1 MARPDEA
8 SSLVPSVPTD
18 NASIWV
24 IEEIYDTL
32 LVPSADGLKV
42 EPSLATSWKQLAEG
56 LSWTFT
62 LRDGV
67 TFSNGQPLTS
77 ADVKFS
83 IDQNRKEEAQ
93 AYFLD
98 SVITDIQ
105 TPDAKTVVLKT
116 KVPWA
121 PLPSTMAF
129 YANSIVP
136 ANYAGKTL
144 EAFGQAPIGT
154 GPFTFEHWTK
164 GSELKLVKN
173 ATYWDTGKPM
183 LGGHDFLVHVVV
195 QDTAQLRQFVVVN
208 LSGSPE
214 VALTETNL
222 IFEHV
227 HVQRL

>member
-1 MARPDEA
+1 MLAFAACSSGGGSGGAAAAPGTVGGNLVMARPDEA

-42 EPSLATSWKQLAEG
+42 EPSLATPWKQLAEG

-144 EAFGQAPIGT
+144 EAFGQAPIGRAPSPSST
-154 GPFTFEHWTK
+154 GPRAA
-164 GSELKLVKN
+164 S
-173 ATYWDTGKPM
+173 
-183 LGGHDFLVHVVV
+183 
-195 QDTAQLRQFVVVN
+195 
-208 LSGSPE
+208 
-214 VALTETNL
+214 
-222 IFEHV
+222 
-227 HVQRL
+227 